1 MVICTF
7 RWRFI
12 YLFIGHT
19 LAVNVNEAA
28 VRVGPE
34 RQLKADV
41 VEVLRGETPC
51 SPHLIPWRGRRML
64 KGHTAAGKGRI
75 LSYGH

>member
-12 YLFIGHT
+12 YLFIGPT

-41 VEVLRGETPC
+41 VDDLRGETPLE
-51 SPHLIPWRGRRML
+51 SPLDYLVGTENAQGP
-64 KGHTAAGKGRI
+64 AAGKGRI